1 MSKNIKT
8 LSVSP
13 QDLYKLSCG
22 INRDSAKAA
31 GFYDG
36 RFASKTEPTKR
47 QLLHL
52 KLRKEKHSLKREF

>member
-1 MSKNIKT
+1 MAQNIKIG
-8 LSVSP
+8 LVST
-13 QDLYKLSCG
+13 QDLYRISCG

-52 KLRKEKHSLKREF
+52 KLRKEKHTLKREF